1 MIIEVDILS
10 CHRVINVTEQLLL
23 YVSLSFKQKHDWWLQ
38 QYNHNVL
45 ANFIIWLSLPT
56 IKLELFISKIGA
68 NTLICLLVLEIWS
81 LFVVVLHLILEGCC

>member
-1 MIIEVDILS
+1 MVICRLAFNKEKKSLSSENFIDLKGILRNLDMDIQRIMIIEVDILS

-45 ANFIIWLSLPT
+45 ANFII
-56 IKLELFISKIGA
+56 
-68 NTLICLLVLEIWS
+68 
-81 LFVVVLHLILEGCC
+81 

>member
-1 MIIEVDILS
+1 MTIEVDILS

-45 ANFIIWLSLPT
+45 ANFII
-56 IKLELFISKIGA
+56 
-68 NTLICLLVLEIWS
+68 
-81 LFVVVLHLILEGCC
+81 

>member
-1 MIIEVDILS
+1 MVICRLAFNIEKKSLSSENFIDLKGILRNLDMDIQRIMIIEVDILS

-45 ANFIIWLSLPT
+45 ANFII
-56 IKLELFISKIGA
+56 
-68 NTLICLLVLEIWS
+68 
-81 LFVVVLHLILEGCC
+81 